1 MTDYVDPHASKI
13 SPEDPRLRL
22 PTKRI
27 RRLRRGPAF
36 AALAVVMALIFV
48 SVAVATTNTR
58 RKTRGSNEDDL
69 SKALRRPPL
78 PPDLLKAPD
87 YVPADPSPV
96 QPSAAADGAAKAEPQ
111 ASRSGLLQLPTAA
124 PAASGARRTDRG
136 AYSAE
141 ALEQKRIEEFWKAR
155 RAGVFVDM
163 RDTERAQPSAPS
175 AQHELAVAASAAGR
189 ELARAGLPSR
199 AELGAEGADPTVD
212 TLGVDPNLQG
222 HKESFLQSRVRGDG
236 YLHGRLQ
243 RPRSPYEIKAGWIIP
258 AVLET
263 GINSDLPGPVFA
275 RVREDVYDTV
285 TGQHLLIPQNSTLV
299 AAYDSRVAWGQE
311 RVLMCFRELILPN
324 GNSLNLD
331 CMPAADLAGAA
342 GLTDEVDEHWWR
354 LVKGAAISALL
365 SSATTAAAGST
376 TGYQPTIP
384 QQFARGAASDIGR
397 AGDQITR
404 RNLMVQ
410 PTITI
415 RPGWSLNLM
424 VTQTIDQLTPYPEQ

>member
-22 PTKRI
+22 PAKRI

-36 AALAVVMALIFV
+36 AALAGVMLLLFV
-48 SVAVATTNTR
+48 SVAVATTNTQ
-58 RKTRGSNEDDL
+58 RKARTSNEDDL
-69 SKALRRPPL
+69 SKALRQPSL

-87 YVPADPSPV
+87 YVPADPAPA
-96 QPSAAADGAAKAEPQ
+96 QPLAAEDGAAKSEP
-111 ASRSGLLQLPTAA
+111 AKRGLLPLPTAA
-124 PAASGARRTDRG
+124 PTASGTGRVDKG
-136 AYSAE
+136 AYSAA
-141 ALEQKRIEEFWKAR
+141 ALEHKRIEEFWQAR
-155 RAGVFVDM
+155 RAGIFVDA
-163 RDTERAQPSAPS
+163 RDTDRAQPSGPTPPPPS
-175 AQHELAVAASAAGR
+175 ELSVAASG
-189 ELARAGLPSR
+189 ELARAGMPLR
-199 AELGAEGADPTVD
+199 HELAGEGVDPTVD
-212 TLGVDPNLQG
+212 TLGVDPNMQG
-222 HKESFLQSRVRGDG
+222 HKESFLRSRSKGDG
-236 YLHGRLQ
+236 YLHTRLQ

-285 TGQHLLIPQNSTLV
+285 TGQYLLIPQNSTLV

-311 RVLMCFRELILPN
+311 RALMCFRELILPN

-354 LVKGAAISALL
+354 LVKGASISALL
-365 SSATTAAAGST
+365 SAATTAAAGST
-376 TGYQPTIP
+376 AGYQPTIP

-397 AGDQITR
+397 AGDHITR